1 MLLQNGNET
10 ELTITQK
17 VQTNGIT
24 NKNVEILIKH
34 LISETNLWIK
44 IEKLGSNI
52 FQAYNWIIFTSIS

>member
-34 LISETNLWIK
+34 LISETNLRIK

-52 FQAYNWIIFTSIS
+52 FQAYN